1 MTEKTQTEL
10 LFNPMLDQLL
20 ERHPLPWTA
29 QHDWT
34 LEVIATDGT
43 IIAKCLRSD
52 QAQAIINFA
61 ERRQAVLDSHKDAA
75 QQFLDGAQTS

>member
-10 LFNPMLDQLL
+10 LFNPILDQIL

-29 QHDWT
+29 KQDWT
-34 LEVIATDGT
+34 LEVIAADGT

-61 ERRQAVLDSHKDAA
+61 ERRQAVLNSRIEETER
-75 QQFLDGAQTS
+75 FLKELQAE